1 VARLRPGHI
10 SSNPRRH
17 VQREKPVTTGT
28 DEIVK
33 VHEKSSDPS
42 GKKSVREPET
52 GTRLSA
58 LEIHEN
64 IRAPAVEELERPA
77 SSLLFSSLAA
87 GMLIGFSFL
96 GSAFVSHNAAEPYKH
111 ALASLAYPVG
121 FMFVVLGRSELFTEN
136 TLEPIIPLLHK
147 RDRRT
152 LRQMLRMWG
161 LLIVGNLMG
170 AFLFAWV
177 LGRTTMIEPS
187 LHPSLQEVSAK
198 ALAGGF
204 GEVFYKAI
212 FGGWLIALLAWLL
225 ATTTD
230 TMAQIAMVW
239 VTTAPISAFNFRHSI
254 AGSVEA
260 FYRGV
265 TGTSGWGDVLGGF
278 VVPALIGNAIGGVV
292 MVALFNYAQVAEE
305 HKEKKTESKIISEA

>member
-1 VARLRPGHI
+1 VAEPGEV
-10 SSNPRRH
+10 S
-17 VQREKPVTTGT
+17 
-28 DEIVK
+28 EI
-33 VHEKSSDPS
+33 HEKSSDPS
-42 GKKSVREPET
+42 GKKSVRQPET

-64 IRAPAVEELERPA
+64 IRAPAVEELDRPA

-87 GMLIGFSFL
+87 GMLISFSFL
-96 GSAFVSHNAAEPYKH
+96 ASAFVSHAAADPYKH
-111 ALASLAYPVG
+111 ALAALAYPVG

-136 TLEPIIPLLHK
+136 TLEPVIPLLHK

-152 LRQMLRMWG
+152 LFKMLRMWG
-161 LLIVGNLMG
+161 LLILGNLVG
-170 AFLFAWV
+170 ALIIAFVIA
-177 LGRTTMIEPS
+177 RTTMIEPS
-187 LHPSLQEVSAK
+187 LHPSLQEVSEK
-198 ALAGGF
+198 AMAGGF

-225 ATTTD
+225 ATTAE
-230 TMAQIAMVW
+230 TMAQIVIIW
-239 VTTAPISAFNFRHSI
+239 VTTAPISAFDFRHSI

-265 TGTSGWGDVLGGF
+265 TGTSGWGEVLGGF

-305 HKEKKTESKIISEA
+305 HKEKKEEGKLITEA

>member
-1 VARLRPGHI
+1 VVEPGEE
-10 SSNPRRH
+10 S
-17 VQREKPVTTGT
+17 
-28 DEIVK
+28 EI
-33 VHEKSSDPS
+33 HEKSSDPS
-42 GKKSVREPET
+42 GKKSVRQPET

-87 GMLIGFSFL
+87 GMLISFSFL
-96 GSAFVSHNAAEPYKH
+96 ATAFVSHAAADPYKH
-111 ALASLAYPVG
+111 ALAALAYPVG

-136 TLEPIIPLLHK
+136 TLEPVIPLLHK
-147 RDRRT
+147 RDLRT

-161 LLIVGNLMG
+161 LLILGNLVG
-170 AFLFAWV
+170 ALIIAFVIA
-177 LGRTTMIEPS
+177 RTTMIDPS
-187 LHPSLQEVSAK
+187 LQPSLQEVSGK
-198 ALAGGF
+198 AMEGGF
-204 GEVFYKAI
+204 GAVFYKAI

-225 ATTTD
+225 ATTAE
-230 TMAQIAMVW
+230 TMAQIVIIW
-239 VTTAPISAFNFRHSI
+239 VTTAPISAFDFRHSI

-260 FYRGV
+260 LYRGV
-265 TGTSGWGDVLGGF
+265 TGTSGWGEVFGGF

-305 HKEKKTESKIISEA
+305 HQENKNGSNIISET